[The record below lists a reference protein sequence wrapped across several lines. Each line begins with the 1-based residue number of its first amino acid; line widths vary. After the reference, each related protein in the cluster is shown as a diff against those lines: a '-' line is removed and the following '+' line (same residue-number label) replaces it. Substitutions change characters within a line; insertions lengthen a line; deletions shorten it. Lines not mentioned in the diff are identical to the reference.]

1 MSNKINK
8 GHYHE
13 AIDRIAVMQ
22 NNIEDNLRNHPLI
35 NKKKKYFKKIDKV
48 QKILSELYHK
58 IGQKL

>member
-22 NNIEDNLRNHPLI
+22 NNIEDNLRKGQTVI
-35 NKKKKYFKKIDKV
+35 FKKFFK
-48 QKILSELYHK
+48 
-58 IGQKL
+58 